1 MTRRLP
7 PLKALKVFEIAARN
21 ESFAIAAE
29 ELFITASAVSHQ
41 IKTLEEYLGVKLFK
55 RTKRRV
61 ELTPT
66 GERYLQS
73 IKESL
78 NGIEVATQWI
88 TTHPNMGVVSI
99 NVAPNFLIR
108 WLLPRLKRFQSLYPG
123 IELQLSASNELI
135 DLYENKTDMAIFF
148 GHGDWHDIEIELL
161 SKVYLVPVCTHEM
174 IENEYPLDNPEDL
187 RHYPLIHV
195 VKRLYEW
202 PEWLQQHDIDYS
214 GFSKGLQLSS
224 SQLATAAARQGLGIA
239 LADKQLSAPEIESG
253 ELIVPFKSSLDT
265 RRAFYLAH
273 NKNRALTDGMQVFK
287 KWVINEMHPSS
298 E

>member
-7 PLKALKVFEIAARN
+7 PLKALKVFEVAARN
-21 ESFAIAAE
+21 ESFAIAGE

-41 IKTLEEYLGVKLFK
+41 IKALEDFLGVKLFK
-55 RTKRRV
+55 RTKRHV
-61 ELTPT
+61 ELTAT

-73 IKESL
+73 IKESF

-108 WLLPRLKRFQSLYPG
+108 WLLPRLKQFQTLYPG

-148 GHGDWHDIEIELL
+148 GHGDWHDIDIELL
-161 SKVYLVPVCTHEM
+161 SKVYLVPVCTNGLLHAEH
-174 IENEYPLDNPEDL
+174 PLDRLEDL

-202 PEWLQQHDIDYS
+202 PEWLQQQDVDYS

-224 SQLATAAARQGLGIA
+224 SQLATAAALQNLGIA
-239 LADKQLSAPEIESG
+239 LADKELSAPEIESG
-253 ELIVPFKSSLDT
+253 QLIVPFDSALDT

-273 NKNRALTDGMQVFK
+273 NKNRALTDGMQIFK
-287 KWVINEMHPSS
+287 KWVLSEMQKSS
-298 E
+298 R

>member
-1 MTRRLP
+1 MSRRLP
-7 PLKALKVFEIAARN
+7 PLKALRVFEAAARN
-21 ESFAIAAE
+21 ESFAIAAD
-29 ELFITASAVSHQ
+29 ELSITASAVSHQ
-41 IKTLEEYLGVKLFK
+41 VKSLEDYLNVKLFT

-61 ELTPT
+61 EITPT

-108 WLLPRLKRFQSLYPG
+108 WLLPRLHRFQSVYPS

-161 SKVYLVPVCTHEM
+161 SSVYLVPVCTNH
-174 IENEYPLDNPEDL
+174 ILQDQYPLKTPADL

-202 PEWLQQHDIDYS
+202 PEWLQQQGVDYS
-214 GFSKGLQLSS
+214 GFSRGIQLSS
-224 SQLATAAARQGLGIA
+224 SQLATAAARQDLGIA
-239 LADKQLSAPEIESG
+239 LADKQLSAPEIDSG
-253 ELIVPFKSSLDT
+253 ELIIPFDKTLDT
-265 RRAFYLAH
+265 RRGFYLAH
-273 NKNRALTDGMQVFK
+273 NKNRAMTDAMTVFK
-287 KWVINEMHPSS
+287 QWVTDEMQQYAG
-298 E
+298 

>member
-1 MTRRLP
+1 MSRRLP
-7 PLKALKVFEIAARN
+7 PLKALRVFEAAARN

-29 ELFITASAVSHQ
+29 ELSITASAVSHQ
-41 IKTLEEYLGVKLFK
+41 VKSLEDYLDVKLFT

-88 TTHPNMGVVSI
+88 TTHPNMGVVSV

-108 WLLPRLKRFQSLYPG
+108 WLLPRLNRFQSEYPS
-123 IELQLSASNELI
+123 IELQLNASNELI

-161 SKVYLVPVCTHEM
+161 SRVYLVPVCSQQILQSQH
-174 IENEYPLDNPEDL
+174 PLKTPADL

-195 VKRLYEW
+195 VKRLHEW
-202 PEWLQQHDIDYS
+202 PEWLQQQGIDYS
-214 GFSKGLQLSS
+214 GFSRDIQLSS
-224 SQLATAAARQGLGIA
+224 SQLATAAARQHLGIA

-253 ELIVPFKSSLDT
+253 ELMMPFDETLDT
-265 RRAFYLAH
+265 RRGFYLAH
-273 NKNRALTDGMQVFK
+273 SKNRALTDAMTVFK
-287 KWVINEMHPSS
+287 QWVISEMQEQS
-298 E
+298 